1 MNNHT
6 LIMVMNCVSLAT
18 VALIAYTCSS
28 KLNTAEIIK
37 VKGAEQDARLRKE
50 MQIIQRAKL
59 IPYTL

>member
-1 MNNHT
+1 
-6 LIMVMNCVSLAT
+6 MVMNCVSLAT

-37 VKGAEQDARLRKE
+37 GKGAEQDARLRKE